1 MYCFGVVLFAA
12 GIHFQWVKN
21 SEGKQFS
28 TGSVG
33 LNCDQMEE
41 GEQYSEYSV
50 ESNPR
55 AYMSM
60 RDYRN
65 QWMSSPYGSAYNHS
79 WGNHTN
85 SSWELR
91 PPQYSPPEP
100 PYYAPT
106 SQQQPPT
113 LSPVEQAILNLSK
126 QVDNFIEEQRAVTVQ
141 VNQETDTVESS
152 LKKKLDGFQ
161 SEIDKKLY
169 ILQESISN
177 LTNKLVHQEEDNP
190 KEVCLSDTMVEE
202 QCLQQ
207 LEEGL
212 VENFESSDIG
222 VVVCLWEKKEAIPL
236 LLTEEAVEEHKENNL
251 LLPPTDSV
259 NILPSP
265 ASQSQPKTPQTPTT
279 KATPSLLVLQNIRKL
294 VATVRAFDN
303 TSKTMAAAHIAWH
316 SSWFGFGAPEPRH
329 F

>member
-1 MYCFGVVLFAA
+1 MLLVIFSA
-12 GIHFQWVKN
+12 GIHVP
-21 SEGKQFS
+21 
-28 TGSVG
+28 VG
-33 LNCDQMEE
+33 LNYNQMEHLR
-41 GEQYSEYSV
+41 GEQYSEYPV
-50 ESNPR
+50 ERNHR

-85 SSWELR
+85 SSWEQR

-106 SQQQPPT
+106 YQQQPPT
-113 LSPVEQAILNLSK
+113 LSPIEQAILNLSK
-126 QVDNFIEEQRAVTVQ
+126 QLDNFIEEQRAVTIQ

-152 LKKKLDGFQ
+152 LNKKLYGFQ
-161 SEIDKKLY
+161 SEIDKKLD
-169 ILQESISN
+169 ILQESISKV
-177 LTNKLVHQEEDNP
+177 TNKLVHQEEDNP
-190 KEVCLSDTMVEE
+190 KEVCLSNTMVEE
-202 QCLQQ
+202 ECLQQ

-222 VVVCLWEKKEAIPL
+222 AVVCLWEKKESGPL

-251 LLPPTDSV
+251 PLPHIDSV

-265 ASQSQPKTPQTPTT
+265 ASQSQPKTPQAPTT

-294 VATVRAFDN
+294 VATVQTSAT
-303 TSKTMAAAHIAWH
+303 TSKT
-316 SSWFGFGAPEPRH
+316 
-329 F
+329 